1 MSLLMADLPMFES
14 LEIKSRMRTYSV
26 HFTNDFR
33 SELRKFVA
41 ADAFFIVDR
50 EVARLYF
57 SSGQDTLPDD
67 RTLLVDA
74 IEPNK
79 TLHFGM
85 ELIQGL
91 IEKGVKRSSSV
102 VAIGGGVVQ
111 DLTSFLCSILFRG
124 VNWHFVPTTLL
135 AQADSCIGGKSS
147 INFGK
152 AKNLLGTFNPPESIY
167 IDTAF
172 LFSLPVDEIKSGIGE
187 ILHYYFYKNTPKITN
202 LAESYSALLDH
213 RTLLREHIEESLAI
227 KKELVEIDEFDK
239 GPRRLFNYGHTFG
252 HALEAM
258 TDYRINHG
266 QAVTLGMDLA
276 NYLSLNLGF
285 LSREKYDAMSSI
297 LRLNGPD
304 FSVEKYAL
312 DDYFRYLSLD
322 KKNTS
327 SKKVTCILTRGLAEL
342 FVHQIE
348 LNSTT
353 TGIIEAFFREKYP

>member
-1 MSLLMADLPMFES
+1 MFES
-14 LEIKSRMRTYSV
+14 LEIKSRLRAYSV

-33 SELRKFVA
+33 SEVRRFVA

-50 EVARLYF
+50 EVARLYL
-57 SSGQDTLPDD
+57 SSEQQIIPVE
-67 RTLLVDA
+67 RMLLVEA
-74 IEPNK
+74 TEPNK
-79 TLHFGM
+79 TLHFSM
-85 ELIQGL
+85 DLIQGL

-124 VNWHFVPTTLL
+124 VTWHFIPTTLL

-187 ILHYYFYKNTPKITN
+187 ILHYYFYKNTPKITD
-202 LAESYSALLDH
+202 LAESYAALLDD
-213 RTLLREHIEESLAI
+213 RSLLREHIEESLSI

-258 TDYRINHG
+258 TDYKINHG

-276 NYLSLNLGF
+276 NYVSLNLGF
-285 LSREKYDAMSSI
+285 LSSDQYHTMSSI
-297 LRLNGPD
+297 LRLNSPD
-304 FSVEKYAL
+304 FSLEKYAL
-312 DDYFRYLSLD
+312 DEYFRYLSLD

-327 SKKVTCILTRGLAEL
+327 SKVTCILSRGLAEL

-348 LNSTT
+348 LNATT